1 MALGSAKCPC
11 VQLTAIHFFHRR
23 VIAAIEGS
31 AYVKDGALYGSNSNH
46 KVTTLLSLNMKTP

>member
-1 MALGSAKCPC
+1 

-23 VIAAIEGS
+23 VIAAIES
-31 AYVKDGALYGSNSNH
+31 AAYVKDGALYGSNSNQ

>member
-1 MALGSAKCPC
+1 

-31 AYVKDGALYGSNSNH
+31 AYVKPPYRNRQRWH
-46 KVTTLLSLNMKTP
+46 LLAQLL

>member
-1 MALGSAKCPC
+1 

-23 VIAAIEGS
+23 VIAAIEGA
-31 AYVKDGALYGSNSNH
+31 AYVKDGALYGSNSNQ